1 MGIGGTPTDVLSIFP
16 TEQSSIRKID
26 FGLYNGGTDNTF
38 VQTAYHKTNGNVREI
53 GLAGSI
59 VNFYT
64 GADSG
69 TSTSNR
75 LSITAD
81 GRGLSQFTAKAWG
94 RVDMSNMSL
103 NDSHNVG
110 SVTDVST
117 GRAGI
122 NFTNAMANANYSTPV
137 SATEGYR
144 SATKSHATGSFTINH
159 TDTNGN
165 LADANDASFVV
176 FGD

>member
-1 MGIGGTPTDVLSIFP
+1 
-16 TEQSSIRKID
+16 
-26 FGLYNGGTDNTF
+26 
-38 VQTAYHKTNGNVREI
+38 
-53 GLAGSI
+53 
-59 VNFYT
+59 
-64 GADSG
+64 
-69 TSTSNR
+69 
-75 LSITAD
+75 
-81 GRGLSQFTAKAWG
+81 
-94 RVDMSNMSL
+94 MSNMSL

-122 NFTNAMANANYSTPV
+122 NFSNNLANANYSTPV
-137 SATEGYR
+137 SASEGYR

>member
-1 MGIGGTPTDVLSIFP
+1 
-16 TEQSSIRKID
+16 
-26 FGLYNGGTDNTF
+26 
-38 VQTAYHKTNGNVREI
+38 
-53 GLAGSI
+53 
-59 VNFYT
+59 
-64 GADSG
+64 
-69 TSTSNR
+69 
-75 LSITAD
+75 
-81 GRGLSQFTAKAWG
+81 
-94 RVDMSNMSL
+94 MSNMSL